1 MINLGTLEEI
11 KDLREVWSHE
21 AHDFTPWLAK
31 NISILGDEVGIDI
44 SIEET
49 ESSVGDF
56 NVDIFAT
63 DADTGKKI
71 IIENQL
77 EETDHNHLGKLITY
91 ASGKSADL
99 VIWLVRKA
107 RPEHRAAIEWLNNHT
122 DEGVGFILCE
132 IKVFRIGNSE
142 PAPKFEIIEQ
152 PNNWVKEMKKPSG
165 TNKRTVLPKIKD
177 MLEWGVVKGGDIL
190 AAKGSDEEAALLQN
204 GHVSVNDEEMSI
216 QDWLRRVTG
225 WKSVETYKF
234 AIHKEMGKTLSQIRK
249 EYMDENMEWL
259 YDTTSKEISFD
270 EFHNSLKRM
279 SETALLLQ
287 RFQDKKEAIAYLM
300 NETGLPVEECTSA
313 YDIYMKMFDYK

>member
-77 EETDHNHLGKLITY
+77 EETDHDHLGKLITY

-204 GHVSVNDEEMSI
+204 GHVSVNDEEMSM

-234 AIHKEMGKTLSQIRK
+234 AIHKETGKTLSQIRK

-287 RFQDKKEAIAYLM
+287 RFQDKKEAIAYLI

>member
-1 MINLGTLEEI
+1 MIELGTLKEI
-11 KDLREVWSHE
+11 KELREVWPHE

-31 NISILGDEVGIDI
+31 NIGILSETVGIDI

-63 DADTGKKI
+63 DADTGKKV

-77 EETDHNHLGKLITY
+77 EETDHDHLGKLITY
-91 ASGKSADL
+91 ASGKAADL

-152 PNNWVKEMKKPSG
+152 PNNWVKEMRKTSG
-165 TNKRTVLPKIKD
+165 STERKALPKIKD
-177 MLEWGVVKGGDIL
+177 MLEWGVVSAGDIL
-190 AAKGSDEEAALLQN
+190 IAKGYDSEAELLAN
-204 GHVSVNDEEMSI
+204 GHVSVDGEEMSMLK
-216 QDWLRRVTG
+216 WLKGLTG
-225 WKSVETYKF
+225 WQAVETYKF
-234 AIHKEMGKTLSQIRK
+234 AIRKETGKSLSQIRK
-249 EYMDENMEWL
+249 EYMDENE
-259 YDTTSKEISFD
+259 D
-270 EFHNSLKRM
+270 
-279 SETALLLQ
+279 A
-287 RFQDKKEAIAYLM
+287 
-300 NETGLPVEECTSA
+300 
-313 YDIYMKMFDYK
+313 

>member
-190 AAKGSDEEAALLQN
+190 AAKGSDEEATLLQN
-204 GHVSVNDEEMSI
+204 GHVSVNDEEMSM

-234 AIHKEMGKTLSQIRK
+234 AIHKETGKTLSQIRK

>member
-1 MINLGTLEEI
+1 M
-11 KDLREVWSHE
+11 
-21 AHDFTPWLAK
+21 
-31 NISILGDEVGIDI
+31 
-44 SIEET
+44 
-49 ESSVGDF
+49 
-56 NVDIFAT
+56 
-63 DADTGKKI
+63 
-71 IIENQL
+71 
-77 EETDHNHLGKLITY
+77 
-91 ASGKSADL
+91 
-99 VIWLVRKA
+99 
-107 RPEHRAAIEWLNNHT
+107 
-122 DEGVGFILCE
+122 
-132 IKVFRIGNSE
+132 
-142 PAPKFEIIEQ
+142 
-152 PNNWVKEMKKPSG
+152 
-165 TNKRTVLPKIKD
+165 
-177 MLEWGVVKGGDIL
+177 VKGGDIL

-204 GHVSVNDEEMSI
+204 GHVSVNDEEMSM

-234 AIHKEMGKTLSQIRK
+234 AIHKETGKTLSQIRK

>member
-77 EETDHNHLGKLITY
+77 EETDHDHLGKLITY

-177 MLEWGVVKGGDIL
+177 MLEWGVVKEGDIL
-190 AAKGSDEEAALLQN
+190 VAKGSDEEAALLQN

-313 YDIYMKMFDYK
+313 YVIYMKMFDYK

>member
-1 MINLGTLEEI
+1 MINLGTLKEI
-11 KDLREVWSHE
+11 KDLREVWPHE

-31 NISILGDEVGIDI
+31 NIAILSDEVGIDI

-77 EETDHNHLGKLITY
+77 EETDHDHLGKLITY

-165 TNKRTVLPKIKD
+165 SIKRTVLPKIKD
-177 MLEWGVVKGGDIL
+177 MLEWGVVNAGDVL
-190 AAKGSDEEAALLQN
+190 VAKGSDEEATLLQN
-204 GHVSVNDEEMSI
+204 GHVSINNEEMSI

-234 AIHKEMGKTLSQIRK
+234 AIHKETGKALSQIRK
-249 EYMDENMEWL
+249 EYMDENME
-259 YDTTSKEISFD
+259 
-270 EFHNSLKRM
+270 
-279 SETALLLQ
+279 
-287 RFQDKKEAIAYLM
+287 
-300 NETGLPVEECTSA
+300 
-313 YDIYMKMFDYK
+313 

>member
-77 EETDHNHLGKLITY
+77 EETDHDHLGKLITY

-142 PAPKFEIIEQ
+142 PAPKFEIIEP

-204 GHVSVNDEEMSI
+204 GHVSVNDEEMSM

-234 AIHKEMGKTLSQIRK
+234 AIHKETGKTLSQIRK

>member
-71 IIENQL
+71 IIGNQL
-77 EETDHNHLGKLITY
+77 EETDHDHLGKLITY

-190 AAKGSDEEAALLQN
+190 AAKGSDEEATLLQN
-204 GHVSVNDEEMSI
+204 GHVSVNDEEMSM

-234 AIHKEMGKTLSQIRK
+234 AIHKETGKTLSQIRK

-279 SETALLLQ
+279 SEAALLLQ
-287 RFQDKKEAIAYLM
+287 RFEDKKEAIAYLM
-300 NETGLPVEECTSA
+300 NETGLPAEECTSA
-313 YDIYMKMFDYK
+313 YDIYMKIFDYK

>member
-77 EETDHNHLGKLITY
+77 EETDHDHLGKLITY

-177 MLEWGVVKGGDIL
+177 MLEWGVVKEGDIL
-190 AAKGSDEEAALLQN
+190 AAKGSDEEATLLQN
-204 GHVSVNDEEMSI
+204 GHVSVNDEEMSM

-234 AIHKEMGKTLSQIRK
+234 AIHKETGKTLSQIRK

-279 SETALLLQ
+279 SEAALLLQ
-287 RFQDKKEAIAYLM
+287 RFEDKKEAIAYLM
-300 NETGLPVEECTSA
+300 NETGLPAEECTSA
-313 YDIYMKMFDYK
+313 YDIYMKIFDYK

>member
-1 MINLGTLEEI
+1 MINLGKLQEI
-11 KDLREVWSHE
+11 KDLREVWPHE

-31 NISILGDEVGIDI
+31 NISVLSDEVGIDI

-49 ESSVGDF
+49 ESSVGGF
-56 NVDIFAT
+56 NADIFAT

-77 EETDHNHLGKLITY
+77 EETDHDHLGKLITY

-107 RPEHRAAIEWLNNHT
+107 RPEHRAAIEWLNSHT

-165 TNKRTVLPKIKD
+165 TIERTVLPKIKD
-177 MLEWGVVKGGDIL
+177 MLGWGVVAAGDIL
-190 AAKGSDEEAALLQN
+190 VAKGLNEEAVLLPN
-204 GHVSVNDEEMSI
+204 GHVSVNEEEMSM

-234 AIHKEMGKTLSQIRK
+234 AIHRETGKALSQIRR
-249 EYMDENMEWL
+249 EYMDKNLKPAHIRKNMSVTASREQSVQSRENDGTDDDQTE
-259 YDTTSKEISFD
+259 
-270 EFHNSLKRM
+270 
-279 SETALLLQ
+279 
-287 RFQDKKEAIAYLM
+287 
-300 NETGLPVEECTSA
+300 
-313 YDIYMKMFDYK
+313 

>member
-77 EETDHNHLGKLITY
+77 EETDHDHLGKLITY

-177 MLEWGVVKGGDIL
+177 MLEWGVVKEGDIL
-190 AAKGSDEEAALLQN
+190 AAKGSDEEATLLQN
-204 GHVSVNDEEMSI
+204 GHVSVNDEEMSM

-234 AIHKEMGKTLSQIRK
+234 AIHKETGKTLSQIRK

>member
-152 PNNWVKEMKKPSG
+152 PNKWVKEMKKPSG

-190 AAKGSDEEAALLQN
+190 AAKGSDEEATLLQN
-204 GHVSVNDEEMSI
+204 GHVSVKDEEKSM

-234 AIHKEMGKTLSQIRK
+234 AIHKETGKTLSQIRK

>member
-1 MINLGTLEEI
+1 MINLGTLKEI
-11 KDLREVWSHE
+11 KDLREVWPHE
-21 AHDFTPWLAK
+21 ARDFTPWLAK

-77 EETDHNHLGKLITY
+77 EETDHDHLGKLITY

-132 IKVFRIGNSE
+132 IKVFKIGNSE

-152 PNNWVKEMKKPSG
+152 PNNWIKEMKKPSG
-165 TNKRTVLPKIKD
+165 TIERTVLPKIKD
-177 MLEWGVVKGGDIL
+177 MLGWGVVAAGDIL
-190 AAKGSDEEAALLQN
+190 VAKGSNEEAVLLPN
-204 GHVSVNDEEMSI
+204 GHVSINEEEMSM

-234 AIHKEMGKTLSQIRK
+234 AIHRETGKALSQIRR
-249 EYMDENMEWL
+249 EYMDEN
-259 YDTTSKEISFD
+259 
-270 EFHNSLKRM
+270 LKPALIRKNM
-279 SETALLLQ
+279 SVTASREQ
-287 RFQDKKEAIAYLM
+287 SVQSRENDRADDDQTE
-300 NETGLPVEECTSA
+300 
-313 YDIYMKMFDYK
+313 

>member
-77 EETDHNHLGKLITY
+77 EGTDHDHLGKLITY

-204 GHVSVNDEEMSI
+204 GHVSVNDEEMSM

-234 AIHKEMGKTLSQIRK
+234 AIHKETGKTLSQIRK